1 MPSLTYRYGNL
12 TYATI
17 AGIIAIPFFLSI
29 PTIGLYLVLFA
40 GIFCGLIARGVV
52 RGIAASAVAGF
63 VVAVVVISLSA
74 VNGYNFV
81 YNDIYSNVLFSSL
94 LSSGALVLLQA
105 LSLDIT
111 KLVILTMIYTVAI
124 PVFGGFLGG
133 AMRPGY

>member
-1 MPSLTYRYGNL
+1 MPSITYRYGNL

-17 AGIIAIPFFLSI
+17 AGIISIPFFLSI
-29 PTIGLYLVLFA
+29 PSIGIYLVVFA
-40 GIFCGLIARGVV
+40 GIFSGLIARGVV

-63 VVAVVVISLSA
+63 VVAVVVIALSA

-81 YNDIYSNVLFSSL
+81 YNDIYSNVQFSSL
-94 LSSGALVLLQA
+94 LSTASLVLLQTIS
-105 LSLDIT
+105 LSIS
-111 KLVILTMIYTVAI
+111 KLIILTLIYSVAI